1 MTCYDGNDEMLMMI
15 PRTRLP
21 AFSFKVDHLEKVEE
35 VLGNAELGRV
45 VAVLELI
52 AKGESQRAPRQD

>member
-1 MTCYDGNDEMLMMI
+1 MTCYDGNDEMMMI
-15 PRTRLP
+15 PRTQLP

-35 VLGNAELGRV
+35 VFGNAELGRV

>member
-1 MTCYDGNDEMLMMI
+1 MLMMI